1 MSVVKSAVAANF
13 SAAAATYEDNA
24 AVQIPAARHLASIL
38 PPGFSPRT
46 VLDIGCGTGVLTRE
60 LTRRFPAARLAG
72 MDLAPA
78 MVGACRAAWP
88 YPHVFLCG
96 DAEDFDA
103 EGNAFDLVASS
114 FAMQW
119 FADKPGTIVRFA
131 AALAPGGIF
140 ALATPVHGTLFELA
154 AAHAVALKRPLQA
167 LSYPPEEAYAA
178 WAAAAGLS
186 VIHEEAQDIAIP
198 YPDAF
203 AVLKSFKGIGA
214 TFKGASKPLSPR
226 EVHRLTAAYERD
238 FRSDAGVPATYRVL
252 TLIAHR

>member
-24 AVQIPAARHLASIL
+24 AVQVPSARHLAESL

-46 VLDIGCGTGVLTRE
+46 ILDIGCGTGLLTRE
-60 LTRRFPAARLAG
+60 LTRIYPAARLAG

-78 MVGACRAAWP
+78 MVEACRAAWP
-88 YPHVFLCG
+88 HPHVFLCG

-119 FADKPGTIVRFA
+119 FSDKPGAIARFA
-131 AALAPGGIF
+131 AALAPGAIF
-140 ALATPVHGTLFELA
+140 ALSVPVHGTLFELS
-154 AAHAVALKRPLQA
+154 AAHAVALHRPLDA
-167 LSYPPEEAYAA
+167 LSYPGADSYVA
-178 WAAAAGLS
+178 WTAAAGLS
-186 VIHEEAQDIAIP
+186 VIHAQTRDIAIA
-198 YPDAF
+198 YPDALS
-203 AVLKSFKGIGA
+203 VLKSFKGIGA
-214 TFKGASKPLSPR
+214 TFKGTAKPLTPR
-226 EVHRLTAAYERD
+226 EMRCLTKTYERE
-238 FRSDAGVPATYRVL
+238 FRAETGVPATYRVL

>member
-1 MSVVKSAVAANF
+1 MSVCKSAVAANF

-24 AVQIPAARHLASIL
+24 AVQMPAARHLAASL

-46 VLDIGCGTGVLTRE
+46 VLDVGCGTGLLTRE
-60 LTRRFPAARLAG
+60 ITRLFPAARLAG

-78 MVGACRAAWP
+78 MVGTCRAAWP
-88 YPHVFLCG
+88 HPHVFLCG

-119 FADKPGTIVRFA
+119 FADKPGTIARFA

-140 ALATPVHGTLFELA
+140 ALAVPVHGTLFELS
-154 AAHAVALKRPLQA
+154 AAHATALKRPLAA
-167 LSYPPEEAYAA
+167 LSYPPEESYAA
-178 WAAAAGLS
+178 WTAAAGLS
-186 VIHEEAQDIAIP
+186 VIHEETRDIAIP
-198 YPDAF
+198 YPSAL

-226 EVHRLTAAYERD
+226 EIHRLTTAYERD
-238 FRSDAGVPATYRVL
+238 FRTDAGVPATYRVL